1 MHLRNYDDLLSG
13 VARSGADPRHQAIDC
28 PQAVVAASVDSSVY
42 RWVVQ
47 NKGPEVLARFE
58 LRQEN
63 CYNQTAPDGWEWSY
77 KDGFFSAWAGQPESG
92 VQPGGT
98 AEFTARVS
106 SAGAVLGIRPLTL
119 GLRSGES
126 IVVGQSWAPVAK
138 PGSMVALV
146 VVAIAAI
153 SVLHVWHSGRPGR
166 NAPCE

>member
-1 MHLRNYDDLLSG
+1 
-13 VARSGADPRHQAIDC
+13 
-28 PQAVVAASVDSSVY
+28 
-42 RWVVQ
+42 
-47 NKGPEVLARFE
+47 
-58 LRQEN
+58 
-63 CYNQTAPDGWEWSY
+63 
-77 KDGFFSAWAGQPESG
+77 
-92 VQPGGT
+92 
-98 AEFTARVS
+98 VS